1 MTMSPAGIEAG
12 PTNQG
17 WSTPRVAGLGWWLR
31 SYLLMLRWELANLRL
46 VLPLLVIVQVAL
58 YGGGVIGL
66 GFFYDVVPSRQ
77 ALYFATGGTLMA
89 LITVGLTFVPSIVAQ
104 RRADGSHDYQ
114 WALPVPRIAMLLATL
129 TVFVIVSAP
138 GATIALVLAELRY
151 DIELQISPMLLPAV
165 VLVLVTT
172 TSVGAAIGHVTAQPA
187 VTSAIGNL
195 FFIAMFLFS
204 PINYPA
210 ERLPVWLQVAHE
222 WLPFEHM
229 ANAMRGGLTADLGV
243 DVGRSL
249 VILGGWAV
257 AAWVSMYWVLGRSR

>member
-1 MTMSPAGIEAG
+1 MTTTPDALEGGTADRS
-12 PTNQG
+12 
-17 WSTPRVAGLGWWLR
+17 WSAPRVSGLGWWLR
-31 SYLLMLRWELANLRL
+31 SYLLMLRWELANMRL
-46 VLPLLVIVQVAL
+46 ILPLLLIVQIAL
-58 YGGGVIGL
+58 YGGSVIGL

-77 ALYFATGGTLMA
+77 ALYFATGGTLLA
-89 LITVGLTFVPSIVAQ
+89 LITVGLTFVPSIIAQ
-104 RRADGSHDYQ
+104 RRAEGSHDYQ
-114 WALPVPRIAMLLATL
+114 WALPVPRVAMLLATL
-129 TVFVIVSAP
+129 TIFVAVSAP

-151 DIELQISPMLLPAV
+151 DIDLDINLTVVPAI

-195 FFIAMFLFS
+195 FFIVMFLFS

-210 ERLPVWLQVAHE
+210 ERLPGWLQVTHD

-229 ANAMRGGLTADLGV
+229 ANAMRGGLTADLGA
-243 DVGRSL
+243 DVPRSL
-249 VILGGWAV
+249 AILGGWAL